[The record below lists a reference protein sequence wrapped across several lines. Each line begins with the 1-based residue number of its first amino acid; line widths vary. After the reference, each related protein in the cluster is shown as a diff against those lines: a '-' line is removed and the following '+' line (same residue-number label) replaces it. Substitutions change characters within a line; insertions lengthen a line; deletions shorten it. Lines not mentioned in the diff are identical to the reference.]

1 MAKREFKDFY
11 DLAGGAVENIVCQFI
26 QFLNKSESGLQVL
39 YKPNE
44 SFGKPEWSG
53 QWKVLDMGSSS
64 SLNSNCNQ

>member
-11 DLAGGAVENIVCQFI
+11 DLAGGSVENIVCQFI

-44 SFGKPEWSG
+44 SFG
-53 QWKVLDMGSSS
+53 
-64 SLNSNCNQ
+64 NCLLYTSPSPRDCS